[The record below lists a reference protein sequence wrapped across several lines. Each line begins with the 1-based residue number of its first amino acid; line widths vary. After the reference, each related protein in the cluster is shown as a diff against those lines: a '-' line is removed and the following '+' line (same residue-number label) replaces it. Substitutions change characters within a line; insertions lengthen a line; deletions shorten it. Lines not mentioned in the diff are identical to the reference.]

1 MSVIKRPEGLLEDF
15 LNYRI
20 SPEDVRFVGK
30 KPLIQKKPQ
39 PTVKK
44 ANPRF
49 PHNSTKSPTSVPLC
63 FNEEGHLV
71 PVSMSELPPEVRE
84 ILDAYRND
92 PTGNTLIEKF
102 PEIRSLPSRH
112 LSLPGKDGACIT
124 AKLRVFTIPNKGK

>member
-44 ANPRF
+44 ENPRF
-49 PHNSTKSPTSVPLC
+49 PVPLC

-92 PTGNTLIEKF
+92 PTGNTLIENF